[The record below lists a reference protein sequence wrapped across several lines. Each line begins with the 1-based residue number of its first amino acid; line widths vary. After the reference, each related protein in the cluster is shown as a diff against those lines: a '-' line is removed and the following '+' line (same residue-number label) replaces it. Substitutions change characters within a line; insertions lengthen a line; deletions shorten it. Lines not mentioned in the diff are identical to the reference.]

1 MTSAEERRGC
11 GSCPGGEEAHYYGGQ
26 AVMEGVMMRG
36 TDRYAVA
43 VRRADGEVVLGEQPI
58 SNFADRHPWAKW
70 PLIRGNVGLI
80 DGLALGMKALF
91 WSADVL
97 TQEERERLAAE
108 KAAEAADAPDADPA
122 AQSPAEPASG
132 PEPQKGLD
140 AVAKWVTIAI
150 SFAVAIC
157 VFVLLPTWAVDW
169 FSHDVETGTAW
180 WTWDKILRN
189 VVEGGIRLAVLL
201 LYIVAISRMQYVSRL
216 FQYHGAEHA
225 AINCYEAGEAVTP
238 ANVIRYSTL
247 HPRCGTAFLFVVII
261 VKVILGWFFGWPE
274 LGLRLVIRFGLLP
287 VVAGIGYE
295 VIRWAGRH
303 RDSSLS
309 RVLAAPG
316 MLMQRLTTQKPD
328 EEQAEV
334 AIYALAAVAPEV
346 GLPAELPEARRLPI
360 PLIPKTEP
368 DTEPAAS
375 GGADAP

>member
-1 MTSAEERRGC
+1 MTSAEDHKDC
-11 GSCPGGEEAHYYGGQ
+11 ASCEEAHYYGGQ

-58 SNFADRHPWAKW
+58 TAFSERHPWAKW

-108 KAAEAADAPDADPA
+108 AAAKAAEDAADGQPAPET
-122 AQSPAEPASG
+122 PAEPSEPAK
-132 PEPQKGLD
+132 PEKGLD
-140 AVAKWVTIAI
+140 EFAKWATIAF
-150 SFAVAIC
+150 SFALAMC

-169 FSHDVETGTAW
+169 FTPDPAANSPW
-180 WTWDKILRN
+180 WTWDKVLRN

-201 LYIVAISRMQYVSRL
+201 LYILAISRMQYVRRL

-225 AINCYEAGEAVTP
+225 AINCFEAGEPVNP

-261 VKVILGWFFGWPE
+261 VKIILGWFFGWPE
-274 LGLRLVIRFGLLP
+274 LGLRLVVRFGLLP

-303 RDSSLS
+303 RDSALS

-316 MLMQRLTTQKPD
+316 MLMQRITTKQPD
-328 EEQAEV
+328 DEQARV

-346 GLPAELPEARRLPI
+346 DLPADLCEARRLPI
-360 PLIPKTEP
+360 PLNAKTQPE
-368 DTEPAAS
+368 TEPAAS
-375 GGADAP
+375 GGVDAS